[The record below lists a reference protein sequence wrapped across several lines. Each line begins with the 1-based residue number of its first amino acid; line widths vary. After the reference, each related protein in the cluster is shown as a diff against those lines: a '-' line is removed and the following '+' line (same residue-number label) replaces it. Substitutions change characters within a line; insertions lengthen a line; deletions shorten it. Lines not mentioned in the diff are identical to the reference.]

1 MKINQDKRTK
11 AGTLS
16 LALERYENS
25 PNNLDDIRKDPEF

>member
-1 MKINQDKRTK
+1 MKISQDRKTK

-25 PNNLDDIRKDPEF
+25 PQFSIEDIRNDP